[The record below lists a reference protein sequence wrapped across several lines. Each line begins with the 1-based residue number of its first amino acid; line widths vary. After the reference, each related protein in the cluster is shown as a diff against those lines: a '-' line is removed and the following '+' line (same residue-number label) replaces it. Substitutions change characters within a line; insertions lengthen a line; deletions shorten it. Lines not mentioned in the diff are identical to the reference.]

1 MLPPVTR
8 PLQWSAPLWPSPTQV
23 VQPEAFVKI
32 SEQVGAIDPAGAIWR
47 ANTEEQVAPSH
58 TWPRP
63 GGPAPGTATASAVR
77 PMPSPGG
84 SVPGAAV
91 LAAVP
96 VASPGGSVP
105 GAVTSSAAVLME
117 VDQGSAPQTL
127 SVKRGFLRIRT
138 AAVYIKTTAT
148 QTCCCTLVKLSSVS
162 SWRPP
167 RMVEIRWCATRSW
180 PLQPCGTCDS
190 TPSSSFADNS
200 LRDREAASFV
210 SSSQVLRVA
219 TAVWLWQRRLPRT
232 ALSLR
237 KRRWS
242 TWPSIAGIPP
252 TCLCPWIPAPRLPI
266 SWSSSQRHAL
276 LFELLS
282 AVSQL
287 GGSVPV
293 CSTCKIECF
302 CIFHLAMRKRKK

>member
-1 MLPPVTR
+1 MTR

-105 GAVTSSAAVLME
+105 GAVTSSAAVPME

-138 AAVYIKTTAT
+138 AAVYQNYRHADLLLHAGQVEQRLFMETT
-148 QTCCCTLVKLSSVS
+148 QDGRDPLVRDQILAAPAMRHLRLNAKQLIRRQLPQRPGGSFFRVVITSFAGRHRSVALAEALAEDCAEFAETTVEHMAVHRWDS
-162 SWRPP
+162 TYMPVPMDPSPP
-167 RMVEIRWCATRSW
+167 PANQLVLFAETRS
-180 PLQPCGTCDS
+180 
-190 TPSSSFADNS
+190 A
-200 LRDREAASFV
+200 
-210 SSSQVLRVA
+210 
-219 TAVWLWQRRLPRT
+219 
-232 ALSLR
+232 
-237 KRRWS
+237 
-242 TWPSIAGIPP
+242 I
-252 TCLCPWIPAPRLPI
+252 
-266 SWSSSQRHAL
+266 
-276 LFELLS
+276 
-282 AVSQL
+282 
-287 GGSVPV
+287 
-293 CSTCKIECF
+293 
-302 CIFHLAMRKRKK
+302 